1 MKNRSTEVRANRVSA
16 TEVLGIRVSASK
28 VFGVDCFLFP
38 FLVKAHCRS
47 TWLSIHVY
55 V

>member
-1 MKNRSTEVRANRVSA
+1 MENRSTEVQANRVSA
-16 TEVLGIRVSASK
+16 TEVLRIRVSASK
-28 VFGVDCFLFP
+28 VFGVDGFLFP
-38 FLVKAHCRS
+38 FLDKADCDS